1 MLSLVSPRTRIHVQT
16 ESVDILGTELRVSRV
31 ALGTWAMGGWM
42 WPRVCA
48 CHRFLRLL
56 VQGGDSLD
64 WVAIGG
70 LAAQDAG
77 DAQTAKRYGAEAGDG
92 HRVRSLDTS
101 KRDLASE
108 VHGLTTLRQT

>member
-1 MLSLVSPRTRIHVQT
+1 VA
-16 ESVDILGTELRVSRV
+16 ESLRVPMP
-31 ALGTWAMGGWM
+31 LGSLL
-42 WPRVCA
+42 
-48 CHRFLRLL
+48 HDRFLRLL
-56 VQGGDSLD
+56 AQGGDSLD

-77 DAQTAKRYGAEAGDG
+77 DAQTAKRYGAEAVDG
-92 HRVRSLDTS
+92 HRGVRSLDTS